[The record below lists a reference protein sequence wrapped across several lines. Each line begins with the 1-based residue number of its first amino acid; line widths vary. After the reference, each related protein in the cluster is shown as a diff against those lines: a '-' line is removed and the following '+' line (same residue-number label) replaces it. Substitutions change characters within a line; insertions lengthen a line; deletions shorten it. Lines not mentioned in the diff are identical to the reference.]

1 MPRSK
6 DEVDKVSLGAHRLL
20 HRSCR
25 GKAHGSGIA
34 KQNNCR
40 IACSLSSRKSPRSPV
55 RDPAK
60 QQESCVSGNAV
71 PGRLDRKHSRNSTSS
86 WECSDSDSMHS
97 SEIGQNGCPVTAE
110 NRSLSIS
117 SSRSFADRVRSD
129 AKEKI
134 KRSHGGNYCSSLL
147 RGSKNFKKESWA
159 DTLRVGCIDDRIKRM
174 EAGWDD
180 SNVIRTPKER
190 KWHRITAEIEQRI
203 PNPDNGLRMFN
214 GFKNGWAGNP
224 KKMSKRSRACH
235 QRCSKPIQDIIEW
248 EELVELA
255 LARKIR
261 RKIRGEG
268 KTNESGVMESVKGG
282 EESGR
287 VKDGGECMKRL
298 EVLLEN
304 RMPPQTDEVCFAKD
318 SGLAGSLVFR
328 LLPESTSQ
336 TPFPSQWK
344 IILE

>member
-1 MPRSK
+1 MPRSR

-40 IACSLSSRKSPRSPV
+40 IASSLSPRKSPRSPV
-55 RDPAK
+55 RDTVKK
-60 QQESCVSGNAV
+60 QQHESCVPSNTI

-97 SEIGQNGCPVTAE
+97 TEIGQNGCSAAGE
-110 NRSLSIS
+110 NRSPSIGS
-117 SSRSFADRVRSD
+117 NRSFADRARIDD

-134 KRSHGGNYCSSLL
+134 KRSHGSNYCSSLL
-147 RGSKNFKKESWA
+147 RSNKNLKKESWA
-159 DTLRVGCIDDRIKRM
+159 NTLRVGCIDDKIKKM
-174 EAGWDD
+174 EEGWND

-190 KWHRITAEIEQRI
+190 KWHRITAEIEQRV

-214 GFKNGWAGNP
+214 GFKNGWTGNP
-224 KKMSKRSRACH
+224 KKVSKRSRVCH

-261 RKIRGEG
+261 RKIRGNG
-268 KTNESGVMESVKGG
+268 MRNGSGVTESVKGG

-287 VKDGGECMKRL
+287 VKDEGECMKRL

-304 RMPPQTDEVCFAKD
+304 RIPLQIDEVRFAKD
-318 SGLAGSLVFR
+318 S
-328 LLPESTSQ
+328 
-336 TPFPSQWK
+336 
-344 IILE
+344 

>member
-40 IACSLSSRKSPRSPV
+40 IASSLSSRKSPRSPA

-60 QQESCVSGNAV
+60 QQESCVSGV
-71 PGRLDRKHSRNSTSS
+71 SGRLDRKHSKNSTSS

-97 SEIGQNGCPVTAE
+97 SEIGQNGSSPVAVE
-110 NRSLSIS
+110 NRSLSINAN
-117 SSRSFADRVRSD
+117 RSFADRMKTD

-134 KRSHGGNYCSSLL
+134 KKSQGGNYCSPAA
-147 RGSKNFKKESWA
+147 RGGRNFRKENWA
-159 DTLRVGCIDDRIKRM
+159 DSLRAGCIDDRIKRM

-203 PNPDNGLRMFN
+203 PNSDNGLRMFN
-214 GFKNGWAGNP
+214 GFKNGWVGNP
-224 KKMSKRSRACH
+224 KKVSKRSRVCH
-235 QRCSKPIQDIIEW
+235 HRCSKPIQDIIEW

-261 RKIRGEG
+261 RKIRGKG
-268 KTNESGVMESVKGG
+268 KMNGSGVMESVKGG

-287 VKDGGECMKRL
+287 VKDEGECMKRL

-304 RMPPQTDEVCFAKD
+304 KVPPQTDEVRSMKD
-318 SGLAGSLVFR
+318 SVLTGSLVQAAAW
-328 LLPESTSQ
+328 S
-336 TPFPSQWK
+336 
-344 IILE
+344 

>member
-40 IACSLSSRKSPRSPV
+40 IASSLSSRKSPKSPV
-55 RDPAK
+55 QTPAK
-60 QQESCVSGNAV
+60 QHESCLPSNAVV

-97 SEIGQNGCPVTAE
+97 SEIGQNGYPVTAE
-110 NRSLSIS
+110 NRSPSIG
-117 SSRSFADRVRSD
+117 SSRGSADRAMTD
-129 AKEKI
+129 AKERI
-134 KRSHGGNYCSSLL
+134 KRSHGGNYCPPLP
-147 RGSKNFKKESWA
+147 RGSKNLKKESWA

-174 EAGWDD
+174 EDGWDD
-180 SNVIRTPKER
+180 SNVIRTPRER
-190 KWHRITAEIEQRI
+190 KWHRITADIEQRI
-203 PNPDNGLRMFN
+203 PNPDNGLRVFN
-214 GFKNGWAGNP
+214 GFKNGWAAGGSP
-224 KKMSKRSRACH
+224 KKISKRSRVCH
-235 QRCSKPIQDIIEW
+235 HRRSKPIQDIIEW

-261 RKIRGEG
+261 RKMRGES
-268 KTNESGVMESVKGG
+268 KTDGLGVIESVKGG

-287 VKDGGECMKRL
+287 VKDEGECMKRL

-304 RMPPQTDEVCFAKD
+304 RVSPQIDEVRFAEN
-318 SGLAGSLVFR
+318 SEGATGSTVQAGSSSQPVIRETCNFR
-328 LLPESTSQ
+328 
-336 TPFPSQWK
+336 
-344 IILE
+344 